1 MSKKES
7 DLGKDILPAECEKI
21 LKELNLVLVERGKNY
36 SDIRENSQTFDALMR
51 ELGVD
56 PGPISA
62 VPFHCLS
69 NIVTKLARLQASDW
83 KHQDSWLDI
92 AGYAILALA
101 NIRREEQEQEQEQEC
116 CPSPRLTPCS
126 AFRPEPDYLGD
137 PYTHVGLSWLT
148 D

>member
-1 MSKKES
+1 MSKKEEAWS
-7 DLGKDILPAECEKI
+7 VALPLKDILRAECEKI

-36 SDIRENSQTFDALMR
+36 SDIRENSQTFDALMQR
-51 ELGVD
+51 LGVD
-56 PGPISA
+56 PGPIHA

-101 NIRREEQEQEQEQEC
+101 NIRREEQEQEQEQKQEQKC
-116 CPSPRLTPCS
+116 YPSTPCS
-126 AFRPEPDYLGD
+126 AFRPETDYLG
-137 PYTHVGLSWLT
+137 GSWIT